1 MKSIK
6 GTETEK
12 NLLKAF
18 AGESEARNRYTYFA
32 GVAKKAGYEQIA
44 AIFLETAD
52 NEKEHAKVFFKLL
65 KDACVEVTHTVCTAP
80 LESTEECL
88 LAAAAGERDEWSE
101 MYPTFAEVAD
111 REGFPAIAET
121 FRQIATVEQHHEARY
136 LKLAENVR
144 EGKVFAKEKEIQ
156 WKCRN
161 CGTCT
166 PAPPPPRCAR
176 PACIPRRS
184 LKNWRTT
191 SNRPFSR
198 NMIGAGF
205 TS

>member
-136 LKLAENVR
+136 LKLAEICQ
-144 EGKVFAKEKEIQ
+144 GKGNPVEVPQLRLRAH
-156 WKCRN
+156 RLH
-161 CGTCT
+161 
-166 PAPPPPRCAR
+166 R
-176 PACIPRRS
+176 PQGVPGLRASPGV
-184 LKNWRTT
+184 L
-191 SNRPFSR
+191 
-198 NMIGAGF
+198 
-205 TS
+205 

>member
-18 AGESEARNRYTYFA
+18 AGESEARNRYTYFS

-44 AIFLETAD
+44 AIFIETAD

-65 KDACVEVTHTVCTAP
+65 KDACVEVSHTVCTAP
-80 LESTEECL
+80 LESTEACL
-88 LAAAAGERDEWSE
+88 LAAAAGEYEEWSD
-101 MYPTFAEVAD
+101 MYPSFAEVAD
-111 REGFPAIAET
+111 AEGFPAIAET

-136 LKLAENVR
+136 RKLAENVKN
-144 EGKVFAKEKEIQ
+144 GTVFAKPDSIE

-161 CGTCT
+161 CGYVSTGAD
-166 PAPPPPRCAR
+166 APKVC
-176 PACIPRRS
+176 PACAHPQAHFEV
-184 LKNWRTT
+184 LADN
-191 SNRPFSR
+191 F
-198 NMIGAGF
+198 
-205 TS
+205 

>member
-136 LKLAENVR
+136 LKC
-144 EGKVFAKEKEIQ
+144 AKARYLPRKR
-156 WKCRN
+156 KSS
-161 CGTCT
+161 GSAATAVTCT

>member
-52 NEKEHAKVFFKLL
+52 NEKEHAKVF
-65 KDACVEVTHTVCTAP
+65 
-80 LESTEECL
+80 
-88 LAAAAGERDEWSE
+88 
-101 MYPTFAEVAD
+101 
-111 REGFPAIAET
+111 
-121 FRQIATVEQHHEARY
+121 
-136 LKLAENVR
+136 LKLSAR
-144 EGKVFAKEKEIQ
+144 LPPWSSTMKPATSSWLKMCAKAGFLPRRRKSSGSAATAAMYI
-156 WKCRN
+156 
-161 CGTCT
+161 
-166 PAPPPPRCAR
+166 PVPLPPRYVR
-176 PACIPRRS
+176 LVRIPRHS

-191 SNRPFSR
+191 FNNLFPR

>member
-18 AGESEARNRYTYFA
+18 AGESEARNRYSYFA

-65 KDACVEVTHTVCTAP
+65 KGACLEVTHTVCTAP
-80 LESTEECL
+80 LKSTEECL
-88 LAAAAGERDEWSE
+88 LAAAGEHEEWAD
-101 MYPTFAEVAD
+101 MYPAFAGVAD

-121 FRQIATVEQHHEARY
+121 FRQIATVERHHEARY
-136 LKLAENVR
+136 RKLAENVR
-144 EGKVFAKEKEIQ
+144 TGVVFARQEEIQ

-161 CGTCT
+161 CGYIHTGAA
-166 PAPPPPRCAR
+166 APRVC
-176 PACIPRRS
+176 PACAHPQAFFEM
-184 LKNWRTT
+184 LADN
-191 SNRPFSR
+191 F
-198 NMIGAGF
+198 
-205 TS
+205 

>member
-101 MYPTFAEVAD
+101 TVSYTHLTLPTIERV
-111 REGFPAIAET
+111 
-121 FRQIATVEQHHEARY
+121 
-136 LKLAENVR
+136 
-144 EGKVFAKEKEIQ
+144 
-156 WKCRN
+156 
-161 CGTCT
+161 
-166 PAPPPPRCAR
+166 
-176 PACIPRRS
+176 
-184 LKNWRTT
+184 
-191 SNRPFSR
+191 
-198 NMIGAGF
+198 
-205 TS
+205 

>member
-18 AGESEARNRYTYFA
+18 AGESEARNHDTYFA

-65 KDACVEVTHTVCTAP
+65 KDACIEVTHAVCTAP
-80 LESTEECL
+80 LESTEDCL
-88 LAAAAGERDEWSE
+88 LAAAAGEHDEWSTCT
-101 MYPTFAEVAD
+101 PRLPRWLTVKASPPLRKPSAS
-111 REGFPAIAET
+111 
-121 FRQIATVEQHHEARY
+121 ATVEQHHEARY

-144 EGKVFAKEKEIQ
+144 EGKVAKEKEIS
-156 WKCRN
+156 
-161 CGTCT
+161 GSAATAVTCHRLHR
-166 PAPPPPRCAR
+166 PKVC
-176 PACIPRRS
+176 PACVHPRRS

-191 SNRPFSR
+191 NRPFSR

>member
-65 KDACVEVTHTVCTAP
+65 KDACIEVTHAVCTAP
-80 LESTEECL
+80 LESTEDCL
-88 LAAAAGERDEWSE
+88 LAAAAGEHDEWSD
-101 MYPTFAEVAD
+101 MY
-111 REGFPAIAET
+111 
-121 FRQIATVEQHHEARY
+121 
-136 LKLAENVR
+136 L
-144 EGKVFAKEKEIQ
+144 
-156 WKCRN
+156 
-161 CGTCT
+161 
-166 PAPPPPRCAR
+166 
-176 PACIPRRS
+176 S
-184 LKNWRTT
+184 L
-191 SNRPFSR
+191 
-198 NMIGAGF
+198 IHI
-205 TS
+205 

>member
-32 GVAKKAGYEQIA
+32 GVARKAGYEQIA
-44 AIFLETAD
+44 AVFLETAD

-65 KDACVEVTHTVCTAP
+65 KNACVEVTHAVCTAP

-88 LAAAAGERDEWSE
+88 LAAAAGEHDEWSG
-101 MYPTFAEVAD
+101 MYPAFAEVAD

-121 FRQIATVEQHHEARY
+121 FRRIAAVEQHHEARY

-144 EGKVFAKEKEIQ
+144 EGRVFTKEKETR

-161 CGTCT
+161 CGYVHTGSS
-166 PAPPPPRCAR
+166 APRVC
-176 PACIPRRS
+176 PACVHPQAFFEE
-184 LKNWRTT
+184 LADN
-191 SNRPFSR
+191 F
-198 NMIGAGF
+198 
-205 TS
+205 

>member
-65 KDACVEVTHTVCTAP
+65 KDACVEVTHAVCTAP
-80 LESTEECL
+80 LESTEDCL
-88 LAAAAGERDEWSE
+88 LAAAAGEHDEWSD
-101 MYPTFAEVAD
+101 MYPAD

-121 FRQIATVEQHHEARY
+121 FRKIASVEQHHEARY

-144 EGKVFAKEKEIQ
+144 EGRVFAKEKEIQ

-161 CGTCT
+161 CGYVHTGST
-166 PAPPPPRCAR
+166 APKVC
-176 PACIPRRS
+176 PACAHPQAFFEE
-184 LKNWRTT
+184 LADN
-191 SNRPFSR
+191 F
-198 NMIGAGF
+198 
-205 TS
+205 

>member
-101 MYPTFAEVAD
+101 MYPTFAECAK
-111 REGFPAIAET
+111 
-121 FRQIATVEQHHEARY
+121 ARY
-136 LKLAENVR
+136 LPRKRKSSGSAATAV
-144 EGKVFAKEKEIQ
+144 
-156 WKCRN
+156 
-161 CGTCT
+161 TCT

>member
-65 KDACVEVTHTVCTAP
+65 KDACVEVTHAVCTAP
-80 LESTEECL
+80 LESTEDCL
-88 LAAAAGERDEWSE
+88 LAAAAGEHDEWSD
-101 MYPTFAEVAD
+101 MYPAFAEVAD

-121 FRQIATVEQHHEARY
+121 FRKIASVEQHHEARY

-144 EGKVFAKEKEIQ
+144 EGRVLPRRRKSSGSAATAVMYI
-156 WKCRN
+156 
-161 CGTCT
+161 
-166 PAPPPPRCAR
+166 PVPLPPRYVR
-176 PACIPRRS
+176 PVHIPRHS

-191 SNRPFSR
+191 FNNLFPR

>member
-65 KDACVEVTHTVCTAP
+65 KDACVEVTHAVCTAP
-80 LESTEECL
+80 LESTEDCL
-88 LAAAAGERDEWSE
+88 LAAAAGEHDEWSD
-101 MYPTFAEVAD
+101 MYPAFAEVAD
-111 REGFPAIAET
+111 REGFPSSWLKMCAKAG
-121 FRQIATVEQHHEARY
+121 FLPRRRKSSGSAATAVMY
-136 LKLAENVR
+136 IPVPL
-144 EGKVFAKEKEIQ
+144 
-156 WKCRN
+156 
-161 CGTCT
+161 
-166 PAPPPPRCAR
+166 PPRYVR
-176 PACIPRRS
+176 PVHIPRHS
-184 LKNWRTT
+184 LKNWRTIF
-191 SNRPFSR
+191 NNFLSR
-198 NMIGAGF
+198 DMVEAGF

>member
-101 MYPTFAEVAD
+101 MYPTFAE
-111 REGFPAIAET
+111 
-121 FRQIATVEQHHEARY
+121 HHEARY

-161 CGTCT
+161 CGYVHTGST
-166 PAPPPPRCAR
+166 APKVC
-176 PACIPRRS
+176 PACVHPQAFFEE
-184 LKNWRTT
+184 LADN
-191 SNRPFSR
+191 F
-198 NMIGAGF
+198 
-205 TS
+205 

>member
-1 MKSIK
+1 MKSIT
-6 GTETEK
+6 GTETE
-12 NLLKAF
+12 NTLLQAF

-65 KDACVEVTHTVCTAP
+65 KDACIEVTHTVCTAP

-88 LAAAAGERDEWSE
+88 LAAAAGEHDEWSE

-111 REGFPAIAET
+111 R
-121 FRQIATVEQHHEARY
+121 VEQHHEARY
-136 LKLAENVR
+136 RKLAENVR
-144 EGKVFAKEKEIQ
+144 EGAVFAKKQETQ

-161 CGTCT
+161 CGYIHTGDT
-166 PAPPPPRCAR
+166 APKVC
-176 PACIPRRS
+176 PACVHPQAFFEV
-184 LKNWRTT
+184 LADN
-191 SNRPFSR
+191 F
-198 NMIGAGF
+198 
-205 TS
+205 

>member
-65 KDACVEVTHTVCTAP
+65 KDACIEVTHAVCTAP
-80 LESTEECL
+80 LESTEDCL
-88 LAAAAGERDEWSE
+88 LAAAAGEHDEW
-101 MYPTFAEVAD
+101 
-111 REGFPAIAET
+111 PAISSWLKMCAKAG
-121 FRQIATVEQHHEARY
+121 FLPRKRKSSGSAATAVMY
-136 LKLAENVR
+136 IPVPL
-144 EGKVFAKEKEIQ
+144 
-156 WKCRN
+156 
-161 CGTCT
+161 
-166 PAPPPPRCAR
+166 PPRYVR
-176 PACIPRRS
+176 PVRIPRHS
-184 LKNWRTT
+184 LKNWRITF
-191 SNRPFSR
+191 NNLFSR

>member
-65 KDACVEVTHTVCTAP
+65 KDACVEVTHAVCTAP
-80 LESTEECL
+80 LESTEDCL
-88 LAAAAGERDEWSE
+88 LAAAAGEHDEWSD
-101 MYPTFAEVAD
+101 MYPAFAEVAD
-111 REGFPAIAET
+111 REGFPPLRKLSARLPPWSST
-121 FRQIATVEQHHEARY
+121 MKPATSSW
-136 LKLAENVR
+136 LKMC
-144 EGKVFAKEKEIQ
+144 AKAGFLPRRRKSNGSAATAVMYI
-156 WKCRN
+156 
-161 CGTCT
+161 
-166 PAPPPPRCAR
+166 PVPLPPRYVR
-176 PACIPRRS
+176 LVHIPRHS

-191 SNRPFSR
+191 FNNLFSR

>member
-65 KDACVEVTHTVCTAP
+65 KDACVEVTHAVCTAP
-80 LESTEECL
+80 LESTEDCL
-88 LAAAAGERDEWSE
+88 LAAAAGEHDEWSD
-101 MYPTFAEVAD
+101 MYPAFAEVAD

-121 FRQIATVEQHHEARY
+121 FRKIASVEQHHEARY

-144 EGKVFAKEKEIQ
+144 EGRVFAKE
-156 WKCRN
+156 
-161 CGTCT
+161 
-166 PAPPPPRCAR
+166 
-176 PACIPRRS
+176 
-184 LKNWRTT
+184 
-191 SNRPFSR
+191 
-198 NMIGAGF
+198 
-205 TS
+205 

>member
-65 KDACVEVTHTVCTAP
+65 KDACVEVTHAVCTAP
-80 LESTEECL
+80 LESTEDCL
-88 LAAAAGERDEWSE
+88 LAAAAGEHDEWSD
-101 MYPTFAEVAD
+101 MYPAFAEVAD

-121 FRQIATVEQHHEARY
+121 FRKIASVEQHHEAR
-136 LKLAENVR
+136 K
-144 EGKVFAKEKEIQ
+144 
-156 WKCRN
+156 
-161 CGTCT
+161 
-166 PAPPPPRCAR
+166 CAR
-176 PACIPRRS
+176 RQGFCQGEGNPVEVPQLRLCTYRFHCPQGMSS
-184 LKNWRTT
+184 LCT
-191 SNRPFSR
+191 SPG
-198 NMIGAGF
+198 IL
-205 TS
+205 